1 MQNGILSKIRTYEY
15 DGKVFSDAS
24 MWHLLDLYDY
34 ILCLA
39 GSSRDGE
46 VSTLVA
52 SSSSGICCDDQ
63 SQNSAEQLVKA
74 KNMGIFELSPVDEVE
89 GELIFYQ
96 HRLLSNAVARKS
108 SSGLFCLFLF
118 FLTHFLKAT
127 WKLGIT
133 DTSTKEVYS
142 YWIRIRY
149 LLLRI
154 GCRYFPDTLSDTYFY
169 ISIINKKLL
178 NYRYSWVCVGYL
190 VSRIR

>member
-1 MQNGILSKIRTYEY
+1 
-15 DGKVFSDAS
+15 

-46 VSTLVA
+46 VSTLVT
-52 SSSSGICCDDQ
+52 SSSSGICCDEQ

-108 SSGLFCLFLF
+108 SSGLFCPFTF
-118 FLTHFLKAT
+118 FSLIFLK
-127 WKLGIT
+127 
-133 DTSTKEVYS
+133 
-142 YWIRIRY
+142 
-149 LLLRI
+149 
-154 GCRYFPDTLSDTYFY
+154 P
-169 ISIINKKLL
+169 
-178 NYRYSWVCVGYL
+178 VGN
-190 VSRIR
+190 